1 MEAGGSGDLFD
12 AVDTMARLLGGSVVV
27 EDVDFRV
34 LAYSAVPGQPNDEGR
49 RSAILDRRSADRW
62 LQWLEES
69 GIRERLINSDELIRL
84 DNPWATSLIRY
95 IQPIRAV
102 DQLVGYL
109 WLYFETEPDAEAPR
123 TMFEFA
129 QLLAPEVARR
139 GRALTENP
147 GGRVLSQ
154 FLAGGLSANP
164 VASILGVDEQ
174 SNIVVI
180 AVDVEAT
187 KSDAVIIRNRAVR
200 ALALYTQMHLASSL
214 VGTVDQQIYLLYAS
228 PTRLEPDVEAIVRA
242 ISKHLTRAVQT
253 NVRAA
258 AGGVHRGLA
267 AAGISRNEADLTLRV
282 LRTKN
287 DREHDGLFASMR
299 HDIVL
304 NEIVDVLRARPIL
317 VRGLLDRLVTH
328 DRQYNTDYVTTLRVY
343 INSFGDMRAAAK
355 SLHLH
360 PNSLRYR
367 VKRLTEIGGLDLGD
381 PKLRLVL
388 QLFFEMAP
396 ESADPAD
403 HHHEDSPISP
413 AAERFASFVRHTA

>member
-1 MEAGGSGDLFD
+1 MEAGGFEDLFD
-12 AVDTMARLLGGSVVV
+12 AVDTVARLLGGSVIVK
-27 EDVDFRV
+27 DVDFRV

-49 RSAILDRRSADRW
+49 RSAILNRRSADHW
-62 LQWLEES
+62 LQWMEES
-69 GIRERLINSDELIRL
+69 GIHERLINTDELIRL
-84 DNPWATSLIRY
+84 DNPWYTSLIRY

-109 WLYFETEPDAEAPR
+109 WLYFETEPDAQAPG

-139 GRALTENP
+139 GRALTDNP
-147 GGRVLSQ
+147 GGHVLSQ

-253 NVRAA
+253 NVRVA

-287 DREHDGLFASMR
+287 DWGHDGLFASMR

-304 NEIVDVLRARPIL
+304 NEIVEVLRTRPIL
-317 VRGLLDRLVTH
+317 VRGLLDRLITH
-328 DRQYNTDYVTTLRVY
+328 DRQRNTDYVTTLRIY
-343 INSFGDMRAAAK
+343 LDSFGDMRSAAEL
-355 SLHLH
+355 LHLH

-367 VKRLTEIGGLDLGD
+367 IKRLTELGGLDLGD

-388 QLFFEMAP
+388 QLLFEMAP
-396 ESADPAD
+396 EPGDPAD
-403 HHHEDSPISP
+403 HHHEDSPGLD
-413 AAERFASFVRHTA
+413 

>member
-1 MEAGGSGDLFD
+1 MEAGGSEDLFD
-12 AVDTMARLLGGSVVV
+12 AVDTMARLLGGSVIVK
-27 EDVDFRV
+27 DVDFRV
-34 LAYSAVPGQPNDEGR
+34 LAYSAVPGQPNDESR
-49 RSAILDRRSADRW
+49 RSAILNRRSADHW
-62 LQWLEES
+62 LQWMEES

-109 WLYFETEPDAEAPR
+109 WLYFETEPDADAPR
-123 TMFEFA
+123 TILEFA

-147 GGRVLSQ
+147 GGHVLWQ
-154 FLAGGLSANP
+154 FLAGELSANR

-174 SNIVVI
+174 SNIIVI

-187 KSDAVIIRNRAVR
+187 KSDAVIIRSRAAR

-287 DREHDGLFASMR
+287 DWEHDGLFASMR

-304 NEIVDVLRARPIL
+304 NESVEVLRARPIL
-317 VRGLLDRLVTH
+317 MRGLLDRLITH
-328 DRQYNTDYVTTLRVY
+328 DRQRNTDYVTTLRIY
-343 INSFGDMRAAAK
+343 LDSFGDMRSAAEL
-355 SLHLH
+355 LHLH

-367 VKRLTEIGGLDLGD
+367 IKRLTEIGGLDLGD

-388 QLFFEMAP
+388 QLLFEMAP
-396 ESADPAD
+396 EPGGPAD
-403 HHHEDSPISP
+403 HHHEDSPGLD
-413 AAERFASFVRHTA
+413 

>member
-1 MEAGGSGDLFD
+1 MEAGEPEDLFD
-12 AVDTMARLLGGSVVV
+12 VVDTIARLLGGSVVV

-49 RSAILDRRSADRW
+49 RSAILNRRIAERW

-69 GIRERLINSDELIRL
+69 GIRERLVKSDELVRL

-95 IQPIRAV
+95 IQPIRAS

-109 WLYFETEPDAEAPR
+109 WLYFETELDADAPR
-123 TMFEFA
+123 TILEFA
-129 QLLAPEVARR
+129 HLLGPELARR
-139 GRALTENP
+139 SPTLTENP
-147 GGRVLSQ
+147 GGHVLRQ
-154 FLAGGLSANP
+154 FLAGGLSVNH
-164 VASILGVDEQ
+164 VASILGVDEH

-187 KSDAVIIRNRAVR
+187 KSDAVIIQSRVVR

-214 VGTVDQQIYLLYAS
+214 VGTVDQQIYLLHAS
-228 PTRLEPDVEAIVRA
+228 PRLKPDVEAIMRA

-253 NVRAA
+253 KVRAA
-258 AGGVHRGLA
+258 AGGVHQGLA
-267 AAGISRNEADLTLRV
+267 EARISRNEADLTLRV

-287 DREHDGLFASMR
+287 DWERDGLFASMR

-317 VRGLLDRLVTH
+317 VRGLLDRLITH

-367 VKRLTEIGGLDLGD
+367 VKRLTEIGGLDLDD
-381 PKLRLVL
+381 PKLRLAL
-388 QLFFEMAP
+388 QLLLEMAP
-396 ESADPAD
+396 EPGDPAGRD
-403 HHHEDSPISP
+403 HGDAPGLN
-413 AAERFASFVRHTA
+413 

>member
-1 MEAGGSGDLFD
+1 MEAGGSEDLFD
-12 AVDTMARLLGGSVVV
+12 VVDTIARLLGGSVVV

-49 RSAILDRRSADRW
+49 RSAILNRRIAERW

-69 GIRERLINSDELIRL
+69 GIRERLVKSDELVRL

-95 IQPIRAV
+95 IQPIRAS

-109 WLYFETEPDAEAPR
+109 WLYFETELDADAPR
-123 TMFEFA
+123 TILEFA
-129 QLLAPEVARR
+129 HLLGPELARR
-139 GRALTENP
+139 SPTLTENP
-147 GGRVLSQ
+147 GGHVLRQ
-154 FLAGGLSANP
+154 FLAGGLSASHA
-164 VASILGVDEQ
+164 ASILGVDEH

-180 AVDVEAT
+180 AVDVDVEAT
-187 KSDAVIIRNRAVR
+187 KSDAVIIQSRAVR

-214 VGTVDQQIYLLYAS
+214 VGTVDQQIYLLHAS
-228 PTRLEPDVEAIVRA
+228 PRLKPDVAAIMRA

-253 NVRAA
+253 KVRAA
-258 AGGVHRGLA
+258 AGGIHQGLA
-267 AAGISRNEADLTLRV
+267 EAEISRNEADLTLRV

-287 DREHDGLFASMR
+287 DWERDGLFASMR

-317 VRGLLDRLVTH
+317 VRGLLDRLITH

-343 INSFGDMRAAAK
+343 INSFGDMRAAAQ
-355 SLHLH
+355 SLNLH

-367 VKRLTEIGGLDLGD
+367 VKRVTEIGGLDLDD
-381 PKLRLVL
+381 PKLRLAL
-388 QLFFEMAP
+388 QLLLEMAP
-396 ESADPAD
+396 EPSDPAG
-403 HHHEDSPISP
+403 HHHEDSPGLD
-413 AAERFASFVRHTA
+413 

>member
-1 MEAGGSGDLFD
+1 MEAGEPEDLFD
-12 AVDTMARLLGGSVVV
+12 VVDTIARLLGGSVVV

-49 RSAILDRRSADRW
+49 RSAILNRRIAERW

-69 GIRERLINSDELIRL
+69 GNRERLVKSDELIRL

-109 WLYFETEPDAEAPR
+109 WLYFETELDADAPR
-123 TMFEFA
+123 TILEFA
-129 QLLAPEVARR
+129 HLLGPELARR
-139 GRALTENP
+139 SPTLTENP
-147 GGRVLSQ
+147 GEHVLRQ
-154 FLAGGLSANP
+154 FLAGGLSVNH
-164 VASILGVDEQ
+164 VASILGVDEH

-187 KSDAVIIRNRAVR
+187 KSDAVIIQSRVVR

-214 VGTVDQQIYLLYAS
+214 VGTVDQQIYLLHAS
-228 PTRLEPDVEAIVRA
+228 PRLKPDVEAIMRA

-253 NVRAA
+253 KVRAA
-258 AGGVHRGLA
+258 AGGVHQGLA
-267 AAGISRNEADLTLRV
+267 EARISRNEADLTLRV

-287 DREHDGLFASMR
+287 DWERDGLFASMR

-317 VRGLLDRLVTH
+317 VRGLLDRLITH

-367 VKRLTEIGGLDLGD
+367 VKRLTEIGGLDLDD
-381 PKLRLVL
+381 PKLRLAL
-388 QLFFEMAP
+388 QLLLEMAP
-396 ESADPAD
+396 EPSDPAGQS
-403 HHHEDSPISP
+403 HEDSPGLD
-413 AAERFASFVRHTA
+413 

>member
-1 MEAGGSGDLFD
+1 MEAGGSEDLFD
-12 AVDTMARLLGGSVVV
+12 VVDTMARLLGGSVIVK
-27 EDVDFRV
+27 DVDFKV
-34 LAYSAVPGQPNDEGR
+34 LAYSAVPGQPNDDGR
-49 RSAILDRRSADRW
+49 RSAILNRRSEDGW
-62 LQWLEES
+62 LQWMEES

-84 DNPWATSLIRY
+84 DNPRATSLIRY

-102 DQLVGYL
+102 DQTVGYL
-109 WLYFETEPDAEAPR
+109 WLYFETEPDAEAHR

-139 GRALTENP
+139 GRAVTENP
-147 GGRVLSQ
+147 GGHVLSQ
-154 FLAGGLSANP
+154 FLAGGLSANR
-164 VASILGVDEQ
+164 VASALGVDEQ

-187 KSDAVIIRNRAVR
+187 KSDAVIIRARAVR

-242 ISKHLTRAVQT
+242 ISKHLTRAVQA

-258 AGGVHRGLA
+258 AGGVHRGIA

-287 DREHDGLFASMR
+287 DWEHDGLFASMR

-304 NEIVDVLRARPIL
+304 NEIVEVLRARPIL
-317 VRGLLDRLVTH
+317 VRGLLDRLITH
-328 DRQYNTDYVTTLRVY
+328 DRQRNTDYVTTLRIY
-343 INSFGDMRAAAK
+343 LDSFGDMRSAAE

-367 VKRLTEIGGLDLGD
+367 IKRLTEIGGLDLGD

-388 QLFFEMAP
+388 QLLFAMAP
-396 ESADPAD
+396 EPGDPAD
-403 HHHEDSPISP
+403 HHHEDSPGLD
-413 AAERFASFVRHTA
+413 

>member
-1 MEAGGSGDLFD
+1 MEAGGSEDLFD
-12 AVDTMARLLGGSVVV
+12 AVDTMARLLGGSLIVK
-27 EDVDFRV
+27 DVDFRV

-49 RSAILDRRSADRW
+49 RSAILNRRSADRW
-62 LQWLEES
+62 LQWMKES
-69 GIRERLINSDELIRL
+69 GIRERLINGDELIRL

-109 WLYFETEPDAEAPR
+109 WVYFETEPDAEAPR

-147 GGRVLSQ
+147 GGHVLRQ
-154 FLAGGLSANP
+154 FLAGGLSANH

-187 KSDAVIIRNRAVR
+187 KSDPVIIRNRAVR
-200 ALALYTQMHLASSL
+200 ALALYTQIHLASSM

-228 PTRLEPDVEAIVRA
+228 PTRLEPDVGAIVRA
-242 ISKHLTRAVQT
+242 ISNHLTRAVQT

-287 DREHDGLFASMR
+287 DWEHDGLFASMR

-304 NEIVDVLRARPIL
+304 NEIVEVLRARPSL
-317 VRGLLDRLVTH
+317 VRGLLDRLITH
-328 DRQYNTDYVTTLRVY
+328 DRQRNTDYLPTLRIY
-343 INSFGDMRAAAK
+343 LDSFGDMRSAAEL
-355 SLHLH
+355 LHLH

-367 VKRLTEIGGLDLGD
+367 IKRLTEIGGLDLGD

-388 QLFFEMAP
+388 QLLFEMAP
-396 ESADPAD
+396 EPRDPAD
-403 HHHEDSPISP
+403 HHHEDSPGL
-413 AAERFASFVRHTA
+413 H

>member
-1 MEAGGSGDLFD
+1 MEAGGSEDLFD

-62 LQWLEES
+62 LQWMEES

-84 DNPWATSLIRY
+84 DNPWATSLTRY

-147 GGRVLSQ
+147 GGHVLCQ
-154 FLAGGLSANP
+154 FLTGGLSANR

-228 PTRLEPDVEAIVRA
+228 PTRLEPDVAAIVRA

-253 NVRAA
+253 KVRAA
-258 AGGVHRGLA
+258 AGGIHQGLA

-317 VRGLLDRLVTH
+317 LRGLLDRLITH
-328 DRQYNTDYVTTLRVY
+328 DRQYNTDYVTTLRIY
-343 INSFGDMRAAAK
+343 LDSFGDMRSAAEL
-355 SLHLH
+355 LHLH

-367 VKRLTEIGGLDLGD
+367 IKRLTEIGGLDLGD

-388 QLFFEMAP
+388 QLSFQMAP
-396 ESADPAD
+396 EPGDPAD
-403 HHHEDSPISP
+403 HHHEDSPGLD
-413 AAERFASFVRHTA
+413 

>member
-1 MEAGGSGDLFD
+1 MEAGGSEDLFD
-12 AVDTMARLLGGSVVV
+12 VVDTIARLLGGSVVV

-34 LAYSAVPGQPNDEGR
+34 LAYSAVPGLPNDEGR
-49 RSAILDRRSADRW
+49 RSAILDRRIAERW

-109 WLYFETEPDAEAPR
+109 WLYFETEPDADAPR
-123 TMFEFA
+123 TILEFA
-129 QLLAPEVARR
+129 HLLGPELARR
-139 GRALTENP
+139 SPTLTENP
-147 GGRVLSQ
+147 GGHALRQ
-154 FLAGGLSANP
+154 FLAGGLSASHA
-164 VASILGVDEQ
+164 ASILGVDEH
-174 SNIVVI
+174 SNVVVI

-228 PTRLEPDVEAIVRA
+228 PTPLEPNVAAIMRA

-253 NVRAA
+253 KVRAA
-258 AGGVHRGLA
+258 AGGIHQGLA

-287 DREHDGLFASMR
+287 DWERDGLFASMR

-304 NEIVDVLRARPIL
+304 NEIADVLRARPIL
-317 VRGLLDRLVTH
+317 VRGLLDRLITH

-343 INSFGDMRAAAK
+343 INSFGDMRAAAQ
-355 SLHLH
+355 SLNLH

-367 VKRLTEIGGLDLGD
+367 VKRLTEIGGLDLDD
-381 PKLRLVL
+381 PKLRLAV
-388 QLFFEMAP
+388 QLLLEMAP
-396 ESADPAD
+396 EPGDPAGRD
-403 HHHEDSPISP
+403 HGDAPGLN
-413 AAERFASFVRHTA
+413 

>member
-1 MEAGGSGDLFD
+1 MEAGGSEDLFE
-12 AVDTMARLLGGSVVV
+12 AVDTMARLLGGSVIVK
-27 EDVDFRV
+27 DVDFRV
-34 LAYSAVPGQPNDEGR
+34 LAYSALPGQPNDDGR
-49 RSAILDRRSADRW
+49 SSAILNRRSVDGW
-62 LQWLEES
+62 LQWMEES

-84 DNPWATSLIRY
+84 DNPRATSLIRY

-102 DQLVGYL
+102 DQTVGYL
-109 WLYFETEPDAEAPR
+109 WLYFETEPDAEAPK
-123 TMFEFA
+123 TIFEFA

-139 GRALTENP
+139 GRAVTENP
-147 GGRVLSQ
+147 GGHVLSQ
-154 FLAGGLSANP
+154 FLAGGLSANR

-200 ALALYTQMHLASSL
+200 ALFLYTQMHLASSL
-214 VGTVDQQIYLLYAS
+214 VGTVDQQIYLLYVS

-242 ISKHLTRAVQT
+242 ISKHLTRAAQA

-287 DREHDGLFASMR
+287 DWEHAGLFASMR

-304 NEIVDVLRARPIL
+304 NEIVEVLRARPIL
-317 VRGLLDRLVTH
+317 VRGLLDRLITH
-328 DRQYNTDYVTTLRVY
+328 DRQRDTDYVTTLRIY
-343 INSFGDMRAAAK
+343 IDSFGDMRSAAEL
-355 SLHLH
+355 LHLH

-367 VKRLTEIGGLDLGD
+367 IKRLTEIGGLDLGD

-388 QLFFEMAP
+388 QLLFEMAP
-396 ESADPAD
+396 EPGDPAD
-403 HHHEDSPISP
+403 HHHEDSSGLD
-413 AAERFASFVRHTA
+413 

>member
-1 MEAGGSGDLFD
+1 MEAGGSEDLFD
-12 AVDTMARLLGGSVVV
+12 VVDTIARLLGGSVVV

-49 RSAILDRRSADRW
+49 RSAILNRRIAERW

-69 GIRERLINSDELIRL
+69 GIRERLVKSDELVRL

-95 IQPIRAV
+95 IQPIRAS

-109 WLYFETEPDAEAPR
+109 WLYFETELDADAPR
-123 TMFEFA
+123 TILEFA
-129 QLLAPEVARR
+129 HLLGPELARR
-139 GRALTENP
+139 SPTLTENP
-147 GGRVLSQ
+147 GGHVLRQ
-154 FLAGGLSANP
+154 FLAGGLSASHA
-164 VASILGVDEQ
+164 ASILGVDEH

-180 AVDVEAT
+180 AVDVDVEAT
-187 KSDAVIIRNRAVR
+187 KSDAVIIQSRAVR

-214 VGTVDQQIYLLYAS
+214 VGTVDQQIYLLHAS
-228 PTRLEPDVEAIVRA
+228 PRLKPDVAAIMRA

-253 NVRAA
+253 KVRAA
-258 AGGVHRGLA
+258 AGGIHQGLA
-267 AAGISRNEADLTLRV
+267 EAEISRNEADLTLRV

-287 DREHDGLFASMR
+287 DWERDGLFASMR

-317 VRGLLDRLVTH
+317 VRGLLDRLITH

-343 INSFGDMRAAAK
+343 INSFGDMREAAQ
-355 SLHLH
+355 SLNLH

-367 VKRLTEIGGLDLGD
+367 VKRLTEIGGLDLDD
-381 PKLRLVL
+381 PKLRLAL
-388 QLFFEMAP
+388 QLLLEMAP
-396 ESADPAD
+396 EPSDPAGQS
-403 HHHEDSPISP
+403 HEDSPGLD
-413 AAERFASFVRHTA
+413 

>member
-1 MEAGGSGDLFD
+1 MEAGGSEDLFD
-12 AVDTMARLLGGSVVV
+12 VVDTIARLLGGSVVV

-49 RSAILDRRSADRW
+49 RSAILNRRIAERW

-69 GIRERLINSDELIRL
+69 GIRERLVKSDELLRL

-95 IQPIRAV
+95 IQPIRAS

-109 WLYFETEPDAEAPR
+109 WLYFETELDADAPR
-123 TMFEFA
+123 TILEFA
-129 QLLAPEVARR
+129 HLLGPELARR
-139 GRALTENP
+139 SPTLTENP
-147 GGRVLSQ
+147 GGHVLRQ
-154 FLAGGLSANP
+154 FLAGGLSASHA
-164 VASILGVDEQ
+164 ASILGVDEH

-180 AVDVEAT
+180 AVDVDVEAT
-187 KSDAVIIRNRAVR
+187 KSDAVIIQSRAVR

-214 VGTVDQQIYLLYAS
+214 VGTVDQQIYLLHAS
-228 PTRLEPDVEAIVRA
+228 SRLKPDVAAIMRA

-253 NVRAA
+253 KVRAA
-258 AGGVHRGLA
+258 AGGIHQGLA
-267 AAGISRNEADLTLRV
+267 EAEISRNEADLTLRV

-287 DREHDGLFASMR
+287 DWERDGLFASMR

-317 VRGLLDRLVTH
+317 VRGLLDRLITH

-343 INSFGDMRAAAK
+343 INSFGDMRAAAQ
-355 SLHLH
+355 SLNLH

-367 VKRLTEIGGLDLGD
+367 VKRLTEIGGLDLDD
-381 PKLRLVL
+381 PKLRLAL
-388 QLFFEMAP
+388 QLLLEMAP
-396 ESADPAD
+396 EPSDPAGQS
-403 HHHEDSPISP
+403 HEDSPGLG
-413 AAERFASFVRHTA
+413 

>member
-1 MEAGGSGDLFD
+1 MEAGGSEDLFD
-12 AVDTMARLLGGSVVV
+12 VVDTIARLLGGSVVV

-49 RSAILDRRSADRW
+49 RSAILNRRIAERW

-69 GIRERLINSDELIRL
+69 GVRERLVKNDELVRL

-95 IQPIRAV
+95 IQPIRAS

-109 WLYFETEPDAEAPR
+109 WLYFETELDADAPR
-123 TMFEFA
+123 TILEFA
-129 QLLAPEVARR
+129 HLLGPELARR
-139 GRALTENP
+139 SPTLTENP
-147 GGRVLSQ
+147 GGHVLRQ
-154 FLAGGLSANP
+154 FLAGGLSASHA
-164 VASILGVDEQ
+164 ASILGVDEH

-180 AVDVEAT
+180 AVDVDVEAT
-187 KSDAVIIRNRAVR
+187 KSDAVIIQSRAVR

-214 VGTVDQQIYLLYAS
+214 VGTVDQQIYLLHAS
-228 PTRLEPDVEAIVRA
+228 PRLKPDVAAIMRA

-253 NVRAA
+253 KVRAA
-258 AGGVHRGLA
+258 AGGIHQGLA
-267 AAGISRNEADLTLRV
+267 EAEISRNEADLTLRV

-287 DREHDGLFASMR
+287 DWERDGLFASMR

-317 VRGLLDRLVTH
+317 VRGLLDRLITH

-343 INSFGDMRAAAK
+343 INSFGDMRAAAQ
-355 SLHLH
+355 SLNLH

-367 VKRLTEIGGLDLGD
+367 VKRLTEIGGLDLDD
-381 PKLRLVL
+381 PKLRLAL
-388 QLFFEMAP
+388 QLLLEMAP
-396 ESADPAD
+396 EPSDPAGQS
-403 HHHEDSPISP
+403 HEDSPGLD
-413 AAERFASFVRHTA
+413 

>member
-1 MEAGGSGDLFD
+1 MEAGGSEDLFD
-12 AVDTMARLLGGSVVV
+12 VVDTIARLLGGSVVV

-49 RSAILDRRSADRW
+49 RSAILNRRIAERW

-69 GIRERLINSDELIRL
+69 GIRERLVKSDELVRL

-95 IQPIRAV
+95 IQPIRAS

-109 WLYFETEPDAEAPR
+109 WLYFETELDADAPR
-123 TMFEFA
+123 TILEFA
-129 QLLAPEVARR
+129 HLLGPELARR
-139 GRALTENP
+139 SPTLTENP
-147 GGRVLSQ
+147 GGHVLRQ
-154 FLAGGLSANP
+154 FLAGGLSASHA
-164 VASILGVDEQ
+164 ASILGVDEH

-180 AVDVEAT
+180 AVDVDVEAT
-187 KSDAVIIRNRAVR
+187 KSDAVIIQSRAVR

-214 VGTVDQQIYLLYAS
+214 VGTVDQQIYLLHAS
-228 PTRLEPDVEAIVRA
+228 PRLKPDVAAIMRA

-253 NVRAA
+253 KVRAA
-258 AGGVHRGLA
+258 AGGIHQGLA
-267 AAGISRNEADLTLRV
+267 EAEISRNEADLTLRV

-287 DREHDGLFASMR
+287 DWERDGLFASMR

-317 VRGLLDRLVTH
+317 VRGLLDRLITH

-343 INSFGDMRAAAK
+343 INSFGDMREAAQ
-355 SLHLH
+355 SLNLH

-367 VKRLTEIGGLDLGD
+367 VKRVTEIGGLDLDD
-381 PKLRLVL
+381 PKLRLAL
-388 QLFFEMAP
+388 QLLLEMAP
-396 ESADPAD
+396 EPSDPAGQS
-403 HHHEDSPISP
+403 HEDSPGLD
-413 AAERFASFVRHTA
+413 

>member
-1 MEAGGSGDLFD
+1 MEAGGSEDLFD
-12 AVDTMARLLGGSVVV
+12 AVDTMARLLGGSIVVK
-27 EDVDFRV
+27 DVDFRV
-34 LAYSAVPGQPNDEGR
+34 LAYSAVPGQPNDDGR
-49 RSAILDRRSADRW
+49 RSAILNRRSEDGW
-62 LQWLEES
+62 LQWMEES

-84 DNPWATSLIRY
+84 DNPRATSLIRY
-95 IQPIRAV
+95 IQPIRVV
-102 DQLVGYL
+102 DQTVGYL

-139 GRALTENP
+139 GRAVTENP
-147 GGRVLSQ
+147 GGHVLSQ
-154 FLAGGLSANP
+154 FLAGGLSANR
-164 VASILGVDEQ
+164 VASILGVDEH

-187 KSDAVIIRNRAVR
+187 KSDAVIIRARAVR

-228 PTRLEPDVEAIVRA
+228 PTRLEPDVAAIVRA

-258 AGGVHRGLA
+258 AGGVHRGIA

-287 DREHDGLFASMR
+287 DWEHDGLFASMR

-304 NEIVDVLRARPIL
+304 NEIVEVLRARPIL
-317 VRGLLDRLVTH
+317 VRGLLDRLITH
-328 DRQYNTDYVTTLRVY
+328 DRQRDTDYVTTLRIY
-343 INSFGDMRAAAK
+343 IDSFGDMRSAAE

-367 VKRLTEIGGLDLGD
+367 IKRLTEIGGLDLGD
-381 PKLRLVL
+381 PKLRLAL
-388 QLFFEMAP
+388 QLLLEMAP
-396 ESADPAD
+396 EPSDPAG
-403 HHHEDSPISP
+403 HHHEDSPGLD
-413 AAERFASFVRHTA
+413 

>member
-1 MEAGGSGDLFD
+1 MEAGGSEDLFD
-12 AVDTMARLLGGSVVV
+12 VVDTIARLLGGSVVV

-49 RSAILDRRSADRW
+49 RSAILNRRIAERW

-69 GIRERLINSDELIRL
+69 GIRERLVKSDELVRL

-95 IQPIRAV
+95 IQPIRAS

-109 WLYFETEPDAEAPR
+109 WLYFETELDADAPR
-123 TMFEFA
+123 TILEFA
-129 QLLAPEVARR
+129 YLLGPELARR
-139 GRALTENP
+139 SPTLTENP
-147 GGRVLSQ
+147 GGHVLRQ
-154 FLAGGLSANP
+154 FLAGGLSASHA
-164 VASILGVDEQ
+164 ASILGVDEH

-180 AVDVEAT
+180 AVDVDVEAT
-187 KSDAVIIRNRAVR
+187 KSDAVIIQSRAVR

-214 VGTVDQQIYLLYAS
+214 VGTVDQQIYLLHAS
-228 PTRLEPDVEAIVRA
+228 PRLKPDVAAIMRA

-253 NVRAA
+253 KVRAA
-258 AGGVHRGLA
+258 AGGIHQGLA
-267 AAGISRNEADLTLRV
+267 EAEISRNEADLTLRV

-287 DREHDGLFASMR
+287 DWERDGLFASMR

-317 VRGLLDRLVTH
+317 VRGLLDRLITH

-343 INSFGDMRAAAK
+343 INSFGDMRAAAQ
-355 SLHLH
+355 SLNLH

-367 VKRLTEIGGLDLGD
+367 VKRLTEIGGLDLDD
-381 PKLRLVL
+381 PKLRLAL
-388 QLFFEMAP
+388 QLLLEMAP
-396 ESADPAD
+396 EPSDPAGQS
-403 HHHEDSPISP
+403 HEDSPGLD
-413 AAERFASFVRHTA
+413 

>member
-1 MEAGGSGDLFD
+1 MEAGGSEDLFD

-62 LQWLEES
+62 LQWMEES

-147 GGRVLSQ
+147 GGHELCQ
-154 FLAGGLSANP
+154 FLAGGLSANR

-317 VRGLLDRLVTH
+317 VRGLLDRLITH

-343 INSFGDMRAAAK
+343 LDSFGDMRSAAEL
-355 SLHLH
+355 LHLH

-367 VKRLTEIGGLDLGD
+367 IKRLTEIGGLDLDD
-381 PKLRLVL
+381 PKLRLAL
-388 QLFFEMAP
+388 QLLLEMAP
-396 ESADPAD
+396 EPGDPAGRD
-403 HHHEDSPISP
+403 HRDAPGLD
-413 AAERFASFVRHTA
+413 

>member
-1 MEAGGSGDLFD
+1 MEAGGFEDLFD
-12 AVDTMARLLGGSVVV
+12 AVDTMARLLGGSVIVK
-27 EDVDFRV
+27 DVDFRV
-34 LAYSAVPGQPNDEGR
+34 LAYSTVPGQPNDESR
-49 RSAILDRRSADRW
+49 RSAILNRRSADHW
-62 LQWLEES
+62 LQWMEES
-69 GIRERLINSDELIRL
+69 GIRGRLINSDELIRL

-109 WLYFETEPDAEAPR
+109 WLYFETEPDAKAPR
-123 TMFEFA
+123 TIFEFA

-147 GGRVLSQ
+147 GGHVLSQ
-154 FLAGGLSANP
+154 FLVGGLSANR

-200 ALALYTQMHLASSL
+200 ALTLYTQMHLASSL

-258 AGGVHRGLA
+258 AGVSIVVLLRRGFP
-267 AAGISRNEADLTLRV
+267 G
-282 LRTKN
+282 TK
-287 DREHDGLFASMR
+287 L
-299 HDIVL
+299 I
-304 NEIVDVLRARPIL
+304 
-317 VRGLLDRLVTH
+317 
-328 DRQYNTDYVTTLRVY
+328 
-343 INSFGDMRAAAK
+343 
-355 SLHLH
+355 
-360 PNSLRYR
+360 
-367 VKRLTEIGGLDLGD
+367 
-381 PKLRLVL
+381 
-388 QLFFEMAP
+388 
-396 ESADPAD
+396 
-403 HHHEDSPISP
+403 
-413 AAERFASFVRHTA
+413 

>member
-1 MEAGGSGDLFD
+1 MEAGGSEDLFD

-62 LQWLEES
+62 LQWMEES
-69 GIRERLINSDELIRL
+69 GIRERLINSNELIRL
-84 DNPWATSLIRY
+84 DNPWATSLTRY

-147 GGRVLSQ
+147 GGHVLCQ
-154 FLAGGLSANP
+154 FLTGGLSANR

-228 PTRLEPDVEAIVRA
+228 PTRLEPDVAAIVRA

-253 NVRAA
+253 KVRAA
-258 AGGVHRGLA
+258 AGGIHQGLA

-317 VRGLLDRLVTH
+317 LRGLLDRLITH
-328 DRQYNTDYVTTLRVY
+328 DRQHNTDYVTTLRIY
-343 INSFGDMRAAAK
+343 LDSFGDMRSAAEL
-355 SLHLH
+355 LHLH

-367 VKRLTEIGGLDLGD
+367 IKRLTEIGGLDLSD

-388 QLFFEMAP
+388 QLSFQMAP
-396 ESADPAD
+396 EPGDPAD
-403 HHHEDSPISP
+403 HHHEDSPGLD
-413 AAERFASFVRHTA
+413 

>member
-1 MEAGGSGDLFD
+1 MEAGGSEDLFD
-12 AVDTMARLLGGSVVV
+12 AVDTMARLLGGSVIVK
-27 EDVDFRV
+27 DVDFRV

-49 RSAILDRRSADRW
+49 RSAILNRRSPDRW
-62 LQWLEES
+62 LQWMEES

-139 GRALTENP
+139 GRALPENP

-287 DREHDGLFASMR
+287 DWEHDGLFASMR

-317 VRGLLDRLVTH
+317 VRGLLDRLITH

-367 VKRLTEIGGLDLGD
+367 IKRLTEIGGLDLDD
-381 PKLRLVL
+381 PKLRLAL
-388 QLFFEMAP
+388 QLLLEMAP
-396 ESADPAD
+396 EPGDPAD
-403 HHHEDSPISP
+403 HHHEDSPGLD
-413 AAERFASFVRHTA
+413 

>member
-1 MEAGGSGDLFD
+1 MEAGGSEDLFD
-12 AVDTMARLLGGSVVV
+12 VVDTMARLLGGSVIVK
-27 EDVDFRV
+27 DVDFRV

-49 RSAILDRRSADRW
+49 RSAILNRGSADHW
-62 LQWLEES
+62 LQWMEES

-109 WLYFETEPDAEAPR
+109 WLYFETEPDAEALR
-123 TMFEFA
+123 TTFEFA

-147 GGRVLSQ
+147 GDHVLCQ
-154 FLAGGLSANP
+154 FLAGGLTANH

-180 AVDVEAT
+180 TVDVEAT

-200 ALALYTQMHLASSL
+200 ALALYAQMHLGSSL
-214 VGTVDQQIYLLYAS
+214 VGTVDQQIYLLYAW
-228 PTRLEPDVEAIVRA
+228 PTRLEPDVEAIVRP

-267 AAGISRNEADLTLRV
+267 ATGISRNEADLTLRV

-287 DREHDGLFASMR
+287 DWEHNGLFASMR

-304 NEIVDVLRARPIL
+304 NEIVEVLRARPIL
-317 VRGLLDRLVTH
+317 VRGLLERLITH
-328 DRQYNTDYVTTLRVY
+328 DRQRNTDYVTTLRIY
-343 INSFGDMRAAAK
+343 LDSFGDMRLAAEL
-355 SLHLH
+355 LHLH

-367 VKRLTEIGGLDLGD
+367 INRLTEIGGLDLND

-388 QLFFEMAP
+388 QLLFEMAP
-396 ESADPAD
+396 EPGDPAD
-403 HHHEDSPISP
+403 HHHEGSPGLD
-413 AAERFASFVRHTA
+413 

>member
-1 MEAGGSGDLFD
+1 MEAGGFEDLFD
-12 AVDTMARLLGGSVVV
+12 AVDTMARLLGGSVIVK
-27 EDVDFRV
+27 DVDFRV
-34 LAYSAVPGQPNDEGR
+34 LAYSAVPGQPNDEDR
-49 RSAILDRRSADRW
+49 RSAILNRRSADHW
-62 LQWLEES
+62 LQWMEES
-69 GIRERLINSDELIRL
+69 GIRGRLINSDELIRL

-147 GGRVLSQ
+147 GGHILWQ
-154 FLAGGLSANP
+154 FLAGGLSANR

-180 AVDVEAT
+180 AVDVKAT
-187 KSDAVIIRNRAVR
+187 QSDAVIIRARAIR

-253 NVRAA
+253 NVRAITTTDVA
-258 AGGVHRGLA
+258 RDYGM
-267 AAGISRNEADLTLRV
+267 T
-282 LRTKN
+282 
-287 DREHDGLFASMR
+287 ASS
-299 HDIVL
+299 
-304 NEIVDVLRARPIL
+304 
-317 VRGLLDRLVTH
+317 VT
-328 DRQYNTDYVTTLRVY
+328 
-343 INSFGDMRAAAK
+343 
-355 SLHLH
+355 SL
-360 PNSLRYR
+360 
-367 VKRLTEIGGLDLGD
+367 
-381 PKLRLVL
+381 
-388 QLFFEMAP
+388 
-396 ESADPAD
+396 SADPPLMVACLRSDIPTARAVDQSGYYVVNILGED
-403 HHHEDSPISP
+403 HPACQGELSPLVHSKS
-413 AAERFASFVRHTA
+413 A

>member
-1 MEAGGSGDLFD
+1 MEAGGSEDLFD
-12 AVDTMARLLGGSVVV
+12 VVDTIARLLGGSVVV

-34 LAYSAVPGQPNDEGR
+34 LAYSAVPGQPSDEGR
-49 RSAILDRRSADRW
+49 RSAILNRRIAERW

-69 GIRERLINSDELIRL
+69 GIRERLVKSDELVRL

-95 IQPIRAV
+95 IQPIRAS

-109 WLYFETEPDAEAPR
+109 WLYFETELDADAPR
-123 TMFEFA
+123 TILEFA
-129 QLLAPEVARR
+129 HLLGPELARR
-139 GRALTENP
+139 SPTLTENP
-147 GGRVLSQ
+147 GGHVLRQ
-154 FLAGGLSANP
+154 FLAGGLSASHA
-164 VASILGVDEQ
+164 ASILGVDEH

-180 AVDVEAT
+180 AVDVDVEAT
-187 KSDAVIIRNRAVR
+187 KSDAVIIQSRAVR

-214 VGTVDQQIYLLYAS
+214 VGTVDQQIYLLHAS
-228 PTRLEPDVEAIVRA
+228 PRLKPDVAAIMRA

-253 NVRAA
+253 KVRAA
-258 AGGVHRGLA
+258 AGGIHQGLA
-267 AAGISRNEADLTLRV
+267 EAEISRNEADLTLRV

-287 DREHDGLFASMR
+287 DWERDGLFASMR

-317 VRGLLDRLVTH
+317 VRGLLDRLITH

-367 VKRLTEIGGLDLGD
+367 IKRLTEIGGLDLDD
-381 PKLRLVL
+381 PKLRLAL
-388 QLFFEMAP
+388 QLLLEMAP
-396 ESADPAD
+396 EPSDPAGQS
-403 HHHEDSPISP
+403 HEDSPGLD
-413 AAERFASFVRHTA
+413 

>member
-1 MEAGGSGDLFD
+1 MEAGGSEDLFD
-12 AVDTMARLLGGSVVV
+12 VVDTIARLLGGSVVV

-49 RSAILDRRSADRW
+49 RSAILNRRIAERW

-69 GIRERLINSDELIRL
+69 GIRERLVKSDELVRL

-95 IQPIRAV
+95 IQPIRAS

-109 WLYFETEPDAEAPR
+109 WLYFETELDADAPR
-123 TMFEFA
+123 TILEFA
-129 QLLAPEVARR
+129 HLLGPELARR
-139 GRALTENP
+139 SPTLTENP
-147 GGRVLSQ
+147 GGHVLRQ
-154 FLAGGLSANP
+154 FLAGGLSASHA
-164 VASILGVDEQ
+164 ASILGVDEH

-180 AVDVEAT
+180 AVDVDVEAT
-187 KSDAVIIRNRAVR
+187 KSDAVIIQSRAVR

-214 VGTVDQQIYLLYAS
+214 VGTVDQQIYLLHAS
-228 PTRLEPDVEAIVRA
+228 PRLKPDVAAIMRA

-253 NVRAA
+253 KVRAA
-258 AGGVHRGLA
+258 AGGIHQGLA
-267 AAGISRNEADLTLRV
+267 EAEISRNEADLTLRV

-287 DREHDGLFASMR
+287 DWERDGFFASMR

-317 VRGLLDRLVTH
+317 VRGLLDRLITH

-343 INSFGDMRAAAK
+343 INSFGDMRAAAQ
-355 SLHLH
+355 SLNLH

-367 VKRLTEIGGLDLGD
+367 VKRLTEIGGLDLDD
-381 PKLRLVL
+381 PKLRLAL
-388 QLFFEMAP
+388 QLLLEMAP
-396 ESADPAD
+396 EPGDPAGRD
-403 HHHEDSPISP
+403 HGDAPGLD
-413 AAERFASFVRHTA
+413 

>member
-1 MEAGGSGDLFD
+1 MEAGEPEDLFD
-12 AVDTMARLLGGSVVV
+12 VVDTIARLLGGSVVV

-49 RSAILDRRSADRW
+49 RSAILNRRIAERW

-69 GIRERLINSDELIRL
+69 GIRERLVKSDELVRL

-95 IQPIRAV
+95 IQPIRAS

-109 WLYFETEPDAEAPR
+109 WLYFETELDADAPR
-123 TMFEFA
+123 TILEFA
-129 QLLAPEVARR
+129 HLLGPELARR
-139 GRALTENP
+139 SPTLTENP
-147 GGRVLSQ
+147 GGHVLRQ
-154 FLAGGLSANP
+154 FLAGGLSASHA
-164 VASILGVDEQ
+164 ASILGVDKH

-180 AVDVEAT
+180 AVDVDVEAT
-187 KSDAVIIRNRAVR
+187 KSDAVIIQSRAVR

-214 VGTVDQQIYLLYAS
+214 VGTVDQQIYLLHAS
-228 PTRLEPDVEAIVRA
+228 PRLKPDVAAIMRV

-253 NVRAA
+253 KVRAA
-258 AGGVHRGLA
+258 AGGIHQGLA
-267 AAGISRNEADLTLRV
+267 EAEISRNEADLTLRV

-287 DREHDGLFASMR
+287 DWQRDGLFASMR

-317 VRGLLDRLVTH
+317 VRGLLDRLITH

-343 INSFGDMRAAAK
+343 INSFGDMRAAAQ
-355 SLHLH
+355 SLNLH

-367 VKRLTEIGGLDLGD
+367 VKRLTEIGGLDLDD
-381 PKLRLVL
+381 PKLRLAL
-388 QLFFEMAP
+388 QLLLEMAP
-396 ESADPAD
+396 EPSDPAVQS
-403 HHHEDSPISP
+403 HEDSPGLG
-413 AAERFASFVRHTA
+413 

>member
-1 MEAGGSGDLFD
+1 MEAGGSEDLFD

-27 EDVDFRV
+27 EDVDFKV

-62 LQWLEES
+62 LQWMEES

-147 GGRVLSQ
+147 GGHLLCQ
-154 FLAGGLSANP
+154 FLAGGLSAHR
-164 VASILGVDEQ
+164 VASMLGVDEQ

-200 ALALYTQMHLASSL
+200 ALTLYTQMHLASSL

-317 VRGLLDRLVTH
+317 VRGLLDRLITH

-367 VKRLTEIGGLDLGD
+367 IKRLTEIGGLDLDD
-381 PKLRLVL
+381 PKLRLAL
-388 QLFFEMAP
+388 QLLLEMAP
-396 ESADPAD
+396 EPGDPAD
-403 HHHEDSPISP
+403 HHHEDSPGLD
-413 AAERFASFVRHTA
+413 

>member
-1 MEAGGSGDLFD
+1 MEAGGSEDLFD
-12 AVDTMARLLGGSVVV
+12 VVDTIARLLGGSVVV

-49 RSAILDRRSADRW
+49 RSAILDRRIAERW

-109 WLYFETEPDAEAPR
+109 WLYFETEPDADAPR
-123 TMFEFA
+123 TILEFA
-129 QLLAPEVARR
+129 HLLGPELARR
-139 GRALTENP
+139 SPTLTENP
-147 GGRVLSQ
+147 GGHVLRQ
-154 FLAGGLSANP
+154 FLAGGLSASHA
-164 VASILGVDEQ
+164 ASILGVDEH

-228 PTRLEPDVEAIVRA
+228 PTPLEPDVAAIMRA

-253 NVRAA
+253 KVRAA
-258 AGGVHRGLA
+258 AGGIHQGLA

-287 DREHDGLFASMR
+287 DWERDGLFASMR

-304 NEIVDVLRARPIL
+304 NEIADVLRARPIL
-317 VRGLLDRLVTH
+317 VRGLLDRLITH

-343 INSFGDMRAAAK
+343 INSFGDMRAAAQ
-355 SLHLH
+355 SLNLH

-367 VKRLTEIGGLDLGD
+367 VKRLTEIGGLDLDD
-381 PKLRLVL
+381 PKLRLAL
-388 QLFFEMAP
+388 QLLLEMAP
-396 ESADPAD
+396 EPGDPAGRD
-403 HHHEDSPISP
+403 HGDAPGLN
-413 AAERFASFVRHTA
+413 

>member
-1 MEAGGSGDLFD
+1 MEAAGSEDLFD
-12 AVDTMARLLGGSVVV
+12 AVDTMARLLGGSVIVK
-27 EDVDFRV
+27 DVDFRV
-34 LAYSAVPGQPNDEGR
+34 LAYSAVPGQPNDDGR
-49 RSAILDRRSADRW
+49 RSAILNRRSVDGW
-62 LQWLEES
+62 LQWMEES
-69 GIRERLINSDELIRL
+69 GIRERLINGDELIRL
-84 DNPWATSLIRY
+84 DNPRATSLIRY

-102 DQLVGYL
+102 DQTVGYL
-109 WLYFETEPDAEAPR
+109 WAYFETEPDAEASR

-139 GRALTENP
+139 GRAVTENP
-147 GGRVLSQ
+147 GGHVLSQ
-154 FLAGGLSANP
+154 FLAGGLSANH

-187 KSDAVIIRNRAVR
+187 KSDAVIIRNRVVR
-200 ALALYTQMHLASSL
+200 ALALYTQMHFASSL

-242 ISKHLTRAVQT
+242 ISKHLTRAVQA

-287 DREHDGLFASMR
+287 DWKHDGLFASMR

-304 NEIVDVLRARPIL
+304 NEIVEVLRARPIL
-317 VRGLLDRLVTH
+317 VRGLLDRLIAH
-328 DRQYNTDYVTTLRVY
+328 DRQRDTDYMTTLRIY
-343 INSFGDMRAAAK
+343 IDSFGDMRSAAEL
-355 SLHLH
+355 LHLH

-367 VKRLTEIGGLDLGD
+367 IKRLTEIGGLDLGD

-388 QLFFEMAP
+388 QLLFQMAP
-396 ESADPAD
+396 EPGDPAD
-403 HHHEDSPISP
+403 HHHEDSPGLD
-413 AAERFASFVRHTA
+413 